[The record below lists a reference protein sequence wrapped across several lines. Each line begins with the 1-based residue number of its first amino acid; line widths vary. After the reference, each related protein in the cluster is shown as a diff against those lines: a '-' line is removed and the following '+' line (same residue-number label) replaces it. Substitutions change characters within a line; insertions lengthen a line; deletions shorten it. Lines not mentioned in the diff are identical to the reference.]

1 MTIAAELSDIPT
13 PGHPRNRLATRVG
26 RLSVAGSS
34 RLRSVVQDPFSS
46 ENGSSQLAVTA
57 ILVLPAWIALAIA
70 AALVPASA
78 GGTLTSPASARILE
92 MFAGELAVAAALLSF
107 MKAWAARE
115 VAPALIGG
123 AFAVYGIRTLLE
135 LNTSSSQEP
144 SPASAGQAVG
154 SACLVVA
161 FGLVLLSVVHE
172 PGKGRARHPLT
183 FWVCTLIVGLATLTI
198 ARPAGS
204 GVLTGSA
211 SGDTAANLIV
221 IATWAG
227 LGIGAIYIGRSE
239 RAQLKIWIG
248 FTALCLAQAR
258 LALVV
263 INNDSLGQ
271 MASITFQTIAIA
283 IILIGTI
290 RALQETINHSHGM
303 LRESLL
309 AFEGSE
315 TRRRIEAD
323 AHEEVV
329 HNLRCALTSIGTA
342 THLLVT
348 DRAVPLEEGDRSQ
361 LTAAL
366 QTELARASRLLSQEW
381 DGGQRLFDLLDVITP
396 LVANEKAQGSVVEVD
411 IPADTNVLGNP
422 DLTYEVIATI
432 LHNAR
437 RHAAGSPVT
446 IRTEIDEAS
455 VNVAIE
461 DRGPGLPVS
470 STDRIFERGWTTS
483 ETGEGKGV
491 GLFVARRLMEEQ
503 GGELVGANRP
513 EGGASFSLRF
523 PAAKAVDGP
532 SPLNAKRPPT
542 SLSAGDDAA

>member
-1 MTIAAELSDIPT
+1 MTIAAELPEIPA
-13 PGHPRNRLATRVG
+13 PGHRRNWRDM
-26 RLSVAGSS
+26 LSAWLPTGGSA

-46 ENGSSQLAVTA
+46 SNGSSQLVVTA
-57 ILVLPAWIALAIA
+57 ILVVPAWIALAVA
-70 AALVPASA
+70 AVLLPGSV
-78 GGTLTSPASARILE
+78 GGSLTSPASARILE
-92 MFAGELAVAAALLSF
+92 MLAGELAVAAALLSA
-107 MKAWAARE
+107 MKAWAARD

-135 LNTSSSQEP
+135 LSTSGSQEP
-144 SPASAGQAVG
+144 SPAAAGQAVG

-183 FWVCTLIVGLATLTI
+183 FWVCTLILGLATLTI

-211 SGDTAANLIV
+211 TGDTAANLIV
-221 IATWAG
+221 TATWAG

-248 FTALCLAQAR
+248 FTAVCLAQAR

-263 INNDSLGQ
+263 INNESLAQ

-283 IILIGTI
+283 VILIGTI
-290 RALQETINHSHGM
+290 RALQETINQSHGM

-348 DRAVPLEEGDRSQ
+348 DRAVPLEESDRSQ

-366 QTELARASRLLSQEW
+366 QSELARASRLLSQEW
-381 DGGQRLFDLLDVITP
+381 DTGRKPFDLLDVITP
-396 LVANEKAQGSVVEVD
+396 LVANERAQGSAVEMD
-411 IPADTNVLGNP
+411 IPEHTSVLGNP

-446 IRTEIDEAS
+446 IRTEVHEAS
-455 VNVAIE
+455 VSVAIE

-483 ETGEGKGV
+483 GTGEGKGV

-513 EGGASFSLRF
+513 GGGASFSLRF
-523 PAAKAVDGP
+523 AVAQAGEGSTPPGAD
-532 SPLNAKRPPT
+532 RPEPD
-542 SLSAGDDAA
+542 LSADDDAA